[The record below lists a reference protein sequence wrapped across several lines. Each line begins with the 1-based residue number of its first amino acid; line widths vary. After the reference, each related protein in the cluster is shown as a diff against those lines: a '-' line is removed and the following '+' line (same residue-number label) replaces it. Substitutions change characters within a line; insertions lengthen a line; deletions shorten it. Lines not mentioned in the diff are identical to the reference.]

1 MESSG
6 LPNLHLL
13 SYANAV
19 LLISK
24 FHFSDHQSQGLKHK
38 HYDFNEVCSNFVTIQ
53 LLMQYSYYMIS
64 FNDTDLQ
71 IITIENDLEDS
82 TNLYLLLHADARE
95 NLETEKLLDELS
107 DLETSDKDEDQKDD
121 DYEELLERMGIIEIF
136 DQDEIENL
144 TEEGLI
150 DPEDLHYSIY
160 QIVSEEM
167 DQ

>member
-1 MESSG
+1 
-6 LPNLHLL
+6 
-13 SYANAV
+13 
-19 LLISK
+19 
-24 FHFSDHQSQGLKHK
+24 
-38 HYDFNEVCSNFVTIQ
+38 
-53 LLMQYSYYMIS
+53 MIS

-71 IITIENDLEDS
+71 IITIENDFEDS
-82 TNLYLLLHADARE
+82 TNLYLLIRASE
-95 NLETEKLLDELS
+95 MVNLDTEKLLDKLS

-160 QIVSEEM
+160 QIVAEEM

>member
-1 MESSG
+1 
-6 LPNLHLL
+6 
-13 SYANAV
+13 
-19 LLISK
+19 
-24 FHFSDHQSQGLKHK
+24 
-38 HYDFNEVCSNFVTIQ
+38 
-53 LLMQYSYYMIS
+53 MIS

-82 TNLYLLLHADARE
+82 TSLYLLLHADMKE
-95 NLETEKLLDELS
+95 HLGTEKLLDELS

-160 QIVSEEM
+160 QIVAEEM

>member
-1 MESSG
+1 
-6 LPNLHLL
+6 
-13 SYANAV
+13 
-19 LLISK
+19 
-24 FHFSDHQSQGLKHK
+24 
-38 HYDFNEVCSNFVTIQ
+38 
-53 LLMQYSYYMIS
+53 MIS